1 MRRAAPAAAPVA
13 VDKEVKRKQRMGD
26 IKLDL
31 HRVLLDNLNLAA
43 LEHATEA
50 DLRAEIN
57 AISAEHL
64 NDNAIVLGREDRI
77 ILNKELYDE
86 VTGLGPLE
94 TLLQDESVNDILV
107 NGPQQI
113 FVERSGKLELTDVTF
128 KDERHLLRIIDK
140 IVSAVGRRVDES
152 KPYVD
157 ARLKDGSR
165 FNAMVPPVA
174 VDGSLVSIR
183 KFKKDKLGIDDLVQF
198 GAFSEEMAAYL
209 QAAVSTRLN
218 VIVSG
223 GTGSGKTTTLNALS
237 SFIADDERILT
248 IEDTAELQLQQ
259 THVGRMES
267 RPPNVEGKG
276 EVSPRDCLKN
286 ALRMRPDRII
296 VGETRGE
303 EVIDMLQAMNTGHD
317 GSMTTIHANNP
328 RDGISRLENMVAMAG
343 IEMPLKA
350 VRSQI
355 SSAVN
360 LIVQASRLQDG
371 SRRMTSIT
379 EITGMEGDVISMQEI
394 FRFQRVGPD
403 ARQQDHRPL
412 SQPQA
417 CAATSPSAS
426 ASGAMI
432 CPRPSLNPSQ
442 RSKPHGHQCRT
453 HHLRSDLYRRAGAR
467 RRASIWRLFGRS
479 ISLNSRVNRR
489 LEMIEKGD
497 TPRGGAGQ
505 ICARRCSSTRKSKGI
520 PLYSLWLSEKAQ
532 KGRDCLL
539 PATADHGDGRP
550 FGSVLPWP
558 DRRHRDRSTRAHR
571 RLHRHG
577 GRCCVYVG
585 VHESQQAH
593 GDHRRT
599 APRCGRADG
608 ALLARRS
615 PVHQRHHHREQRN
628 PRPACLRIRCDR
640 G

>member
-1 MRRAAPAAAPVA
+1 MFSRYKKDSPAVAAKGASVTALPQKATANAPAPAAAAPAPEVKTSLRRPTSGTPA
-13 VDKEVKRKQRMGD
+13 QAAPIDKEAKRRERIGEL
-26 IKLDL
+26 KLEL
-31 HRVLLDNLNLAA
+31 HRELLDSLNLAA
-43 LEHATEA
+43 LDTATES

-57 AISAEHL
+57 AITDEVLAGKNVVL
-64 NDNAIVLGREDRI
+64 NRDDRNT
-77 ILNKELYDE
+77 LNKELFDE
-86 VTGLGPLE
+86 VKGLGPLE
-94 TLLQDESVNDILV
+94 TLLQDDTVNDILV
-107 NGPQQI
+107 NGPKQI
-113 FVERSGKLELTDVTF
+113 FVERNGKLTLSDVTF
-128 KDERHLLRIIDK
+128 KDEKHLMRIIDK

-152 KPYVD
+152 NPYVD
-157 ARLKDGSR
+157 ARLQDGSR
-165 FNAMVPPVA
+165 FNAMVPPIA

-183 KFKKDKLGIDDLVQF
+183 KFKKDKLGIDELVNF

-394 FRFQRVGPD
+394 FRFQRVGLTPD
-403 ARQQDHRPL
+403 NKIIGHFT
-412 SQPQA
+412 
-417 CAATSPSAS
+417 AT
-426 ASGAMI
+426 GV
-432 CPRPSLNPSQ
+432 
-442 RSKPHGHQCRT
+442 RSHFSERF
-453 HHLRSDLYRRAGAR
+453 
-467 RRASIWRLFGRS
+467 RLWGY
-479 ISLNSRVNRR
+479 
-489 LEMIEKGD
+489 D
-497 TPRGGAGQ
+497 
-505 ICARRCSSTRKSKGI
+505 
-520 PLYSLWLSEKAQ
+520 
-532 KGRDCLL
+532 L
-539 PATADHGDGRP
+539 PATL
-550 FGSVLPWP
+550 F
-558 DRRHRDRSTRAHR
+558 
-571 RLHRHG
+571 
-577 GRCCVYVG
+577 
-585 VHESQQAH
+585 E
-593 GDHRRT
+593 
-599 APRCGRADG
+599 
-608 ALLARRS
+608 
-615 PVHQRHHHREQRN
+615 PVAAE
-628 PRPACLRIRCDR
+628 
-640 G
+640 

>member
-1 MRRAAPAAAPVA
+1 MFSKYKKQGDAPSIGQIAAVRGAPEKVAEPVSSKPVSIRRASLPANVAPL
-13 VDKEVKRKQRMGD
+13 DRDLKRKQRMSD
-26 IKLDL
+26 IKLEL
-31 HRVLLDNLNLAA
+31 HRALLDNLNLAA
-43 LEHATEA
+43 LEHASEQ
-50 DLRAEIN
+50 DLRSEIN
-57 AISAEHL
+57 EISTEIL
-64 NDNAIVLGREDRI
+64 SEKAIVLNREDRNQ
-77 ILNKELYDE
+77 LNSELYDE

-94 TLLQDESVNDILV
+94 TLLKDDSVNDILV

-113 FVERSGKLELTDVTF
+113 FVERDGKLQLTDVTF

-152 KPYVD
+152 NPYVD

-165 FNAMVPPVA
+165 FNAMVSPIA

-183 KFKKDKLGIDDLVQF
+183 KFKKDKLGIDDLVGF

-209 QAAVSTRLN
+209 QAAVATRLN
-218 VIVSG
+218 IIVSG

-237 SFIADDERILT
+237 SFIDNDERILT

-317 GSMTTIHANNP
+317 GSMTTIHANSA
-328 RDGISRLENMVAMAG
+328 RDGVSRLENMIAMAG

-394 FRFQRVGPD
+394 FRFQRVGLTPENKILG
-403 ARQQDHRPL
+403 HYT
-412 SQPQA
+412 
-417 CAATSPSAS
+417 AT
-426 ASGAMI
+426 GV
-432 CPRPSLNPSQ
+432 
-442 RSKPHGHQCRT
+442 RSHYSERFRMWGY
-453 HHLRSDLYRRAGAR
+453 DLP
-467 RRASIWRLFGRS
+467 ASIYEPF
-479 ISLNSRVNRR
+479 V
-489 LEMIEKGD
+489 
-497 TPRGGAGQ
+497 
-505 ICARRCSSTRKSKGI
+505 
-520 PLYSLWLSEKAQ
+520 AQ
-532 KGRDCLL
+532 
-539 PATADHGDGRP
+539 
-550 FGSVLPWP
+550 
-558 DRRHRDRSTRAHR
+558 
-571 RLHRHG
+571 
-577 GRCCVYVG
+577 
-585 VHESQQAH
+585 
-593 GDHRRT
+593 
-599 APRCGRADG
+599 
-608 ALLARRS
+608 
-615 PVHQRHHHREQRN
+615 
-628 PRPACLRIRCDR
+628 
-640 G
+640 